1 VPPVRVQRR
10 VLSEYEA
17 YSIRGRHKMS
27 TQIKITIPGEPF
39 AKARARHSTRGG
51 FVKTYDPQR
60 VEKESLR
67 LYLKAK
73 GAIMYELGTP
83 LRCTMV
89 FSMPIPSSM
98 SKKTR
103 IAAAAGLHHHVKKP
117 DIDNLVKFYLDVANG
132 ILFDD
137 DKQIVEL
144 SAIKRYSDAPSVE
157 IDLLA
162 LCDTYC

>member
-17 YSIRGRHKMS
+17 YSIRDRHKMS

-60 VEKESLR
+60 KEKESLR
-67 LYLKAK
+67 LYLAAK
-73 GAIMYELGTP
+73 NVVMYAEDVA
-83 LRCTMV
+83 LRCVIT
-89 FSMPIPSSM
+89 FLMPIPGST
-98 SKKTR
+98 SKKKR
-103 IAAAAGLHHHVKKP
+103 QQINNGLYHHIKKP

-132 ILFDD
+132 ILFAD

-144 SAIKRYSDAPSVE
+144 VAVKRYAELPAVLIE
-157 IDLLA
+157 LHTL
-162 LCDTYC
+162 